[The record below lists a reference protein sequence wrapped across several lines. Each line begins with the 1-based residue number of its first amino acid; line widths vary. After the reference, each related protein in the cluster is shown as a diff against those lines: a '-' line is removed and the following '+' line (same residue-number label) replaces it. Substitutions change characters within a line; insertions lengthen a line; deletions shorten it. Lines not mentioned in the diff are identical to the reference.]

1 MTPDAG
7 PKHDDVH
14 DEDEAHLTE
23 WTPEILISISGFDEV
38 FLAESKRAVDRATEG
53 LARADAPAVAGATAA
68 AVLLAAAACEARLSE
83 YVTGH
88 ETAIGAETVKEI
100 RRPTRGRGDPAKQW
114 RRLLE
119 NRAATFEYEKNS
131 VFRALRC
138 LFELRDLVAHRHA
151 RYFKP
156 GDWPE
161 KLKAC
166 VARKA
171 IPVHE
176 EAYIDWTSGVYVQKV
191 AAWAHQTASDWL
203 AIANSLGI
211 GSGSLIIEER

>member
-1 MTPDAG
+1 MEGVSPNPEDA
-7 PKHDDVH
+7 
-14 DEDEAHLTE
+14 EDEAHLTE
-23 WTPEILISISGFDEV
+23 WTPEIRISISGFDDV

-83 YVTGH
+83 FVTRH
-88 ETAIGAETVKEI
+88 ETAIGAQTVEEI
-100 RRPTRGRGDPAKQW
+100 RRPTRDRGDAARQW

-119 NRAATFEYEKNS
+119 NRAATFEYEKS
-131 VFRALRC
+131 PMFRALRC

-151 RYFKP
+151 RYLQP

-161 KLKAC
+161 KLKPC
-166 VARKA
+166 IEQKA

-191 AAWAHQTASDWL
+191 AAWAHQTAADWL
-203 AIANSLGI
+203 ATATSVGVT
-211 GSGSLIIEER
+211 G